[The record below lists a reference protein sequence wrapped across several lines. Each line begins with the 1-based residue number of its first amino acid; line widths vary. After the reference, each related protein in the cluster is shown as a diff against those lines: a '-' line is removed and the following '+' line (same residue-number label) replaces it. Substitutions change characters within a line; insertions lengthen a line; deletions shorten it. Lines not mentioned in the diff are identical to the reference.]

1 MGDASMGGLGP
12 GLLPV
17 IIATAAVGLI
27 PFMVITTTA
36 FLKISVVL
44 FLVRNALG
52 TQQTPPTL
60 VIYAIAIVLTAYV
73 SAPLVSQV
81 YGRLTG
87 PDVNLATG
95 AGLRSAG
102 LSVAEPLR
110 AYLARFA
117 TVQERDFLLQ
127 AAQRIWPPDFYQDA
141 RSDDLLIMIP
151 AFVISEL
158 TRAFETGFLLYLP
171 FIAVDLI
178 VSNVL
183 MAMGMVMVSP
193 LVVSTPFKI
202 FLFVLVSGWTRLT
215 HGLVLS
221 YG

>member
-1 MGDASMGGLGP
+1 MGELGP
-12 GLLPV
+12 NLLPV

-27 PFMVITTTA
+27 PFMVVTTTA

-60 VIYAIAIVLTAYV
+60 VMYAISIVLTAYV
-73 SAPLVSQV
+73 SAPLVSEV
-81 YGRLTG
+81 YGRLTAPSVDLG
-87 PDVNLATG
+87 TG
-95 AGLRSAG
+95 AGMRAAG
-102 LSVAEPLR
+102 LSVSEPLR
-110 AYLARFA
+110 AYLERFA
-117 TVQERDFLLQ
+117 AAGERDFLLS
-127 AAQRIWPPDFYQDA
+127 AAQRIWPPDFYRSA
-141 RSDDLLIMIP
+141 RSDDLLILIP

-193 LVVSTPFKI
+193 LVISTPFKI
-202 FLFVLVSGWTRLT
+202 FLFVMVSGWTRLL
-215 HGLVLS
+215 HGLLLS
-221 YG
+221 YE

>member
-1 MGDASMGGLGP
+1 MDNLGP
-12 GLLPV
+12 GLLPI

-27 PFMVITTTA
+27 PFLVVTTTA

-44 FLVRNALG
+44 LLLRNALG

-60 VIYAIAIVLTAYV
+60 VLYAISLVLTAYV
-73 SAPLVSQV
+73 SAPLISEI
-81 YGRLTG
+81 YARLTG
-87 PDVNLATG
+87 PGVSLDSA
-95 AGLRSAG
+95 AGMRAAG
-102 LSVAEPLR
+102 LSVAEPMR
-110 AYLARFA
+110 TYLARFA
-117 TVQERDFLLQ
+117 TVQERDFLLA
-127 AAQRIWPPDFYQDA
+127 AAQRIWPPDFYQSA

-178 VSNVL
+178 VSNIL

-193 LVVSTPFKI
+193 LVISTPFKI
-202 FLFVLVSGWTRLT
+202 FLFVMVSGWTRLL

>member
-1 MGDASMGGLGP
+1 MGEFGP
-12 GLLPV
+12 SLLPV

-27 PFMVITTTA
+27 PFMVVTTTA

-60 VIYAIAIVLTAYV
+60 VMYAISIVLTAYV
-73 SAPLVSQV
+73 SAPLVSEV
-81 YGRLTG
+81 YGRLTAPSVDLG
-87 PDVNLATG
+87 TG
-95 AGLRSAG
+95 AGLRAAG
-102 LSVAEPLR
+102 LSVSEPLR
-110 AYLARFA
+110 TYLERFA
-117 TVQERDFLLQ
+117 AVGERDFLLS
-127 AAQRIWPPDFYQDA
+127 AAQRIWPPDFYRSA
-141 RSDDLLIMIP
+141 RSDDLLILIP

-193 LVVSTPFKI
+193 LVISTPFKI
-202 FLFVLVSGWTRLT
+202 FLFVMVSGWTRLL
-215 HGLVLS
+215 HGLLLS